1 MASAVA
7 ETLGGAG
14 ADAPAVLA
22 QERADHR
29 DVAGAGSHARVA
41 IVRRPVPML
50 PGGGRTPCRTCWRRR
65 PSGLAGRRRTSR
77 AGGGAAEPDVAAFH
91 PTGQGGTTEKDCPV
105 LGLAWAGGRSAPS
118 RSCLLR
124 RRTDRRHRTRVPKR
138 PLRAA
143 SRAPPELLPFEDRL
157 ASNRSRHLPRWR
169 ARALRRPR

>member
-22 QERADHR
+22 QVRAERR
-29 DVAGAGSHARVA
+29 DIAGAGSHARVA

-91 PTGQGGTTEKDCPV
+91 PTGQGGTTEKGCPL

-124 RRTDRRHRTRVPKR
+124 RRTEPRHRPPAPQQ
-138 PLRAA
+138 PLRGATPA
-143 SRAPPELLPFEDRL
+143 
-157 ASNRSRHLPRWR
+157 
-169 ARALRRPR
+169 